1 MRRYLPLLLICL
13 GALLMR
19 LILLVFV
26 EHPGIGD
33 PNHYY
38 NLALRLIEGHGFTI
52 DYIWQF
58 YNPPASVVHPEDF
71 WMPLAGVLA
80 ALPMTI
86 TGPSVQA
93 AILPFALL
101 GSLLP
106 ICGYWA
112 ARQTDCSETTSL
124 FAAGAVAFLPELVL
138 NSVRTDT
145 TIPNTLFVTL
155 TILSLTAALRQP
167 KLWLFILSGVTAGL
181 AYLTRSENLLLLPML
196 IVTVIVYLMV
206 ARSQLR
212 AAGWRLLLIP
222 LIALLIASP
231 WLIRNIQVG
240 GSPVVPNLSRLFF
253 LVDFRDHYAYGRDF
267 NLETLLATQTPAQ
280 IIGKRLFEM
289 AASVKTLY
297 TVLDVFLPVAV
308 FGGFI
313 WLIATR
319 DRQRLLTLAPVLI
332 LLGGAYFFY
341 TILAPIANQGGSFK
355 KSYISMI
362 PLLVPAGAYLLDQ
375 AITGRRM
382 LILIGVLALGFTG
395 ANAVELVRS
404 DIRFVKPYLSAMS
417 TVADTTREL
426 GDANGDGNI
435 VLMAQDQF
443 MLRFFGIQSV
453 VIPMEDRNTVL
464 EVAQRYGVDYL
475 MMPPARPSLDPL
487 FDGTETDPRFVPLVD
502 LPAIGVKLYGF
513 NFEAD

>member
-1 MRRYLPLLLICL
+1 
-13 GALLMR
+13 
-19 LILLVFV
+19 
-26 EHPGIGD
+26 
-33 PNHYY
+33 
-38 NLALRLIEGHGFTI
+38 
-52 DYIWQF
+52 
-58 YNPPASVVHPEDF
+58 
-71 WMPLAGVLA
+71 
-80 ALPMTI
+80 
-86 TGPSVQA
+86 
-93 AILPFALL
+93 
-101 GSLLP
+101 
-106 ICGYWA
+106 
-112 ARQTDCSETTSL
+112 
-124 FAAGAVAFLPELVL
+124 
-138 NSVRTDT
+138 
-145 TIPNTLFVTL
+145 
-155 TILSLTAALRQP
+155 
-167 KLWLFILSGVTAGL
+167 L

-341 TILAPIANQGGSFK
+341 TILAPIA
-355 KSYISMI
+355 
-362 PLLVPAGAYLLDQ
+362 
-375 AITGRRM
+375 
-382 LILIGVLALGFTG
+382 
-395 ANAVELVRS
+395 
-404 DIRFVKPYLSAMS
+404 
-417 TVADTTREL
+417 
-426 GDANGDGNI
+426 
-435 VLMAQDQF
+435 
-443 MLRFFGIQSV
+443 
-453 VIPMEDRNTVL
+453 
-464 EVAQRYGVDYL
+464 
-475 MMPPARPSLDPL
+475 
-487 FDGTETDPRFVPLVD
+487 
-502 LPAIGVKLYGF
+502 
-513 NFEAD
+513 